1 MLRFSNFSTSS
12 RYVGVTRLWLQL
24 RCLCSPTPSLSSSS
38 LSVPSDDHIV
48 RLILDQKSASGALE
62 TFQWAT
68 TFPGFIHS
76 RSTYRAL
83 FHKLCIFRRFETVY
97 QMLDEMPESIGLPP
111 DDSIFVTI
119 VRGLGRARLTK
130 RVINVVDLVSKFGM
144 ERPSLKVFNSILDV
158 LVKEDIDI
166 AREFFR
172 RKMMASGVQGD
183 EYTYGILMKGLC
195 LTNRIGD
202 GFKLLQIMKSRGVA
216 PNTVIYN
223 TLLHALC
230 KNGKVGRARSLMSEM
245 KQPND
250 VTFNILISAYCNEKK
265 LIQSLVLLEKCF
277 GLGLVPDVVTV
288 TKVMEVLC
296 DEGRVTEAL
305 EVVERVESRGGK
317 VDVVA
322 CNTLVKGYCAVGKVR
337 VAQRFFKEM
346 ERKGYLPNV
355 ETYSLLI
362 AGFCDVGMLDSALDT
377 FNDMKTDA
385 VRWNFATF
393 NTLVRGLSVGG
404 RTDDGLKILELLQDS
419 ETVRGD
425 RIDPYNS
432 VIYGFYKENRW
443 EEALEFLLKMEKL
456 FPRAVGRSFELI
468 SLCEKGG
475 VDELNTAYGQIIEG
489 GGAPNVVV
497 SHCLIHR
504 YSQEG
509 HMEEALEL
517 INDTV
522 TRGCLPQSS
531 TFNAVILG
539 FCKQDRVMN
548 GIKFVED
555 MAERGCVPDG
565 ESYNPLLE
573 ELCEKGEFENAWLLF
588 SRMVE
593 KSIVPDSSMWSSL
606 IFCLSQKTEVHSS
619 SLLLDIIEKGDAKN
633 QSQNITKSMRKGQN
647 GELDNVK
654 MGNV

>member
-1 MLRFSNFSTSS
+1 MSFRF
-12 RYVGVTRLWLQL
+12 VPVTRSWLQL
-24 RCLCSPTPSLSSSS
+24 RCFSSSSSSSS

-62 TFQWAT
+62 TFQWASS
-68 TFPGFIHS
+68 FPGFIHS

-83 FHKLCIFRRFETVY
+83 FHKLCIFRRFDTVY
-97 QMLDEMPESIGLPP
+97 QLLDEMPQSICLPP
-111 DDSIFVTI
+111 DDAIFITI
-119 VRGLGRARLTK
+119 VRGFGRAKLTK
-130 RVINVVDLVSKFGM
+130 RVINVVDLVAKFGVK
-144 ERPSLKVFNSILDV
+144 PSLKVYNSILDV

-172 RKMMASGVQGD
+172 RKMMASGIQGD

-202 GFKLLQIMKSRGVA
+202 GFKLLQIMKTRGVA
-216 PNTVIYN
+216 PNTVVYN
-223 TLLHALC
+223 TLLYALC

-245 KQPND
+245 KEPND
-250 VTFNILISAYCNEKK
+250 VTFNILISAYCNEGK
-265 LIQSLVLLEKCF
+265 LIQSMVLLEKCF
-277 GLGLVPDVVTV
+277 GLGFVPDVVTV

-296 DEGRVTEAL
+296 DEGRVSEAL
-305 EVVERVESRGGK
+305 EVLERVERKGGR

-322 CNTLVKGYCAVGKVR
+322 CNTLVKGYCGIGKVR

-355 ETYSLLI
+355 ETYNLLI
-362 AGFCDVGMLDSALDT
+362 AGFCEVGMLDSALDI

-385 VRWNFATF
+385 IRWNFATF
-393 NTLVRGLSVGG
+393 NTLIKGLSVGG
-404 RTDDGLKILELLQDS
+404 RTDDGLKILELMEDS
-419 ETVRGD
+419 ETVRGA

-432 VIYGFYKENRW
+432 LIYGFYKENRW

-456 FPRAVGRSFELI
+456 FPRAVDRSFKLI
-468 SLCEKGG
+468 NICEKGG
-475 VDELNTAYGQIIEG
+475 IDDVKTAYDQMIGEG
-489 GGAPNVVV
+489 GVLNVIV

-504 YSQEG
+504 YSHEG
-509 HMEEALEL
+509 YMEETLEL
-517 INDTV
+517 INDMV
-522 TRGCLPQSS
+522 TKGYLPRSS
-531 TFNAVILG
+531 TFNAVITG
-539 FCKQDRVMN
+539 FCKQDRVTS

-573 ELCEKGEFENAWLLF
+573 ELCSKGDFQNAWLLF

-593 KSIVPDSSMWSSL
+593 RSIVPDSSMWNSL
-606 IFCLSQKTEVHSS
+606 IFCLSQKTKIHSNT
-619 SLLLDIIEKGDAKN
+619 LLQDII
-633 QSQNITKSMRKGQN
+633 QS
-647 GELDNVK
+647 
-654 MGNV
+654 